1 MQTWQV
7 WKLKVGKYLRLTKYE
22 NIFALGDCALITN
35 PSTGEAYPPTA
46 QNSIHQSATV
56 ANNLYSMITGKT
68 KLKEFSFES
77 KGMMTTLGRRVAIA
91 IVYGLHFKGSLA
103 WLIWRTYYLYKLPM
117 LEKRFQVA
125 TSWIAD
131 LLFKRDLTFVGKIKK
146 KSLTKINIKSDTP
159 SIKDLFKDL

>member
-1 MQTWQV
+1 M
-7 WKLKVGKYLRLTKYE
+7 
-22 NIFALGDCALITN
+22 
-35 PSTGEAYPPTA
+35 
-46 QNSIHQSATV
+46 
-56 ANNLYSMITGKT
+56 
-68 KLKEFSFES
+68 
-77 KGMMTTLGRRVAIA
+77 
-91 IVYGLHFKGSLA
+91 
-103 WLIWRTYYLYKLPM
+103 YKLPM

>member
-1 MQTWQV
+1 
-7 WKLKVGKYLRLTKYE
+7 
-22 NIFALGDCALITN
+22 
-35 PSTGEAYPPTA
+35 
-46 QNSIHQSATV
+46 
-56 ANNLYSMITGKT
+56 
-68 KLKEFSFES
+68 
-77 KGMMTTLGRRVAIA
+77 
-91 IVYGLHFKGSLA
+91 
-103 WLIWRTYYLYKLPM
+103 M